1 VDAGLKTHFFAII
14 GGASVKNIDIRFT
27 VHDKLYRIRTLD
39 KRNLTL
45 ERKAPKRWVNEGY
58 HNAYSLRFAIL
69 AVVTQNIKGDLM
81 QLFREQNRLL
91 DNIERQINNA
101 VSGKG

>member
-1 VDAGLKTHFFAII
+1 ME
-14 GGASVKNIDIRFT
+14 NINIRFT
-27 VHDKLYRIRTLD
+27 VHDKLYRVRTLD
-39 KRNLTL
+39 KRNLVL
-45 ERKAPKRWVNEGY
+45 ERKTPKRWVNEGY